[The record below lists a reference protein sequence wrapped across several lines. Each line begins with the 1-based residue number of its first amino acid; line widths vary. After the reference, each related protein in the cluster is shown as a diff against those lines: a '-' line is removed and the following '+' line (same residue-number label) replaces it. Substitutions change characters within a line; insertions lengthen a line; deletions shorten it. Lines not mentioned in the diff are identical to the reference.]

1 MIFADA
7 HRDGRNIRNMA
18 LSDTSRS
25 NLGHVECRAFSRPS
39 NEITHFTQLIDIFAR
54 CVKERTECIGYL
66 YEMHEE
72 ALRCVNDTCTKS
84 EKKRKDAIITPAFI
98 AVYLT

>member
-1 MIFADA
+1 M
-7 HRDGRNIRNMA
+7 R
-18 LSDTSRS
+18 
-25 NLGHVECRAFSRPS
+25 
-39 NEITHFTQLIDIFAR
+39 
-54 CVKERTECIGYL
+54 IGYL